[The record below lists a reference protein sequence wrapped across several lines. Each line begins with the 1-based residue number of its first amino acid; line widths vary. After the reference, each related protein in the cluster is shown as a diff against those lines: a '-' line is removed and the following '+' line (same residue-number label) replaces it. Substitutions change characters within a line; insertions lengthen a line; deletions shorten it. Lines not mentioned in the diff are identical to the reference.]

1 MSETRD
7 VMLSSER
14 MMFQDGDNP
23 LFDDGV
29 YTIVEN
35 PKENDA
41 GVRINIS
48 EYKGLVFQYGRVSF
62 VEGEKELQ
70 FERNIRWGGE
80 IYEDRVEDLYTDMQ
94 LQALMGDILVEL
106 IMNQVRQEQKEV
118 IDKIDVNQKDKD
130 NE

>member
-48 EYKGLVFQYGRVSF
+48 EYKGLIFQYGRVSF

-80 IYEDRVEDLYTDMQ
+80 VYEDRVEDLYTDMQ
-94 LQALMGDILVEL
+94 LQALM
-106 IMNQVRQEQKEV
+106 
-118 IDKIDVNQKDKD
+118 
-130 NE
+130 

>member
-1 MSETRD
+1 M
-7 VMLSSER
+7 
-14 MMFQDGDNP
+14 
-23 LFDDGV
+23 
-29 YTIVEN
+29 
-35 PKENDA
+35 K
-41 GVRINIS
+41 INIS

-62 VEGEKELQ
+62 VEGEAELQ

-80 IYEDRVEDLYTDMQ
+80 VYEDRVEDLYTDMQ

-118 IDKIDVNQKDKD
+118 IDKIDVNQKDEN